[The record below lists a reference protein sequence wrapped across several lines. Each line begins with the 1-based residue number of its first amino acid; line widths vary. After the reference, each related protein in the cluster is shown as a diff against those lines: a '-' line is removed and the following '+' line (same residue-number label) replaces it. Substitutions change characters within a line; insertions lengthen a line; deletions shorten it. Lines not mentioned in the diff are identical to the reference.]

1 MDPIAKMKEA
11 AREGWST
18 FTPFETMTGSVAP
31 ILVKF
36 AGINE
41 GDCVLDVACGTGVV
55 ALCMARVGAEVAG
68 LDLTPALLARAAENA
83 ALANVTVEFREGD
96 VENLPFND
104 ASFDHVVSQFGHMF
118 GPRPAIT
125 VSEMLRVLKPGGI
138 IAFSTW
144 PPEFY
149 IGLMFKLIGR
159 YAPPPPEGVPSP
171 TAWGDPNIVRQRL
184 GDAVTDLAFDS
195 GTLLFPA
202 LSPAHVRLFM
212 EANAGPVS
220 RLVESLA
227 NDADRLTRFRAEF
240 ESLISNYFD
249 DNAVRQDFLMSRA
262 RKV

>member
-1 MDPIAKMKEA
+1 MLEHVEDPDAYV
-11 AREGWST
+11 RE
-18 FTPFETMTGSVAP
+18 
-31 ILVKF
+31 L
-36 AGINE
+36 
-41 GDCVLDVACGTGVV
+41 
-55 ALCMARVGAEVAG
+55 
-68 LDLTPALLARAAENA
+68 
-83 ALANVTVEFREGD
+83 
-96 VENLPFND
+96 
-104 ASFDHVVSQFGHMF
+104 H
-118 GPRPAIT
+118 
-125 VSEMLRVLKPGGI
+125 RVLKPGGI

-149 IGLMFKLIGR
+149 VGLMFKLIGR

-171 TAWGDPNIVRQRL
+171 TAWGDPSIVRQRF